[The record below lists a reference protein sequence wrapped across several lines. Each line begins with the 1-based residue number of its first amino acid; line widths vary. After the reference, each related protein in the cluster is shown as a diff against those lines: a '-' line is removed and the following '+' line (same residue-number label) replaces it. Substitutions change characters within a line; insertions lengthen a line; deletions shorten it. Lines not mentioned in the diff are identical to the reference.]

1 MKAIYL
7 LALLSALFF
16 NACDIFES
24 EHIQRGAVANS
35 EDNITYKKSVTLGE
49 KNITAAIEIKEGLE
63 YLKVL
68 DGLDSQNFALVGTK
82 VKLNIENTD
91 TNSSDQNISSIYKV
105 KLYGV
110 NSDSSDFIMLLQVT
124 VLNSA
129 NTSSS
134 NRDSNSTSSGDNN
147 NTGNGSDNN
156 GTNGGDD
163 NSTTSG
169 NSNGNGDN
177 NSTGGGDNNNSNGNG
192 DNNSTSGGN
201 GSDNNG
207 TNGGDDNSTTS
218 SNGNG
223 DNNSTNGN
231 GDNNNSSDNNST
243 GGGDNNSTS
252 GGDNN
257 NSGNGSDNNST
268 GNGDNNSTNG
278 GSDNNSTGGGGDN
291 NGTLNTDS
299 DNDYIPDNIERLLN
313 KDSNNDDENNNSI
326 KDGLEGDALFDKQ
339 WYIHATGSPTNPSE
353 VVSIEGNDLNLLS
366 VYSQY
371 MGYNRG
377 DPIIL
382 QIVDSG
388 VDIEHEDL
396 KANIDMNRSL
406 NGAQQGNPEP
416 GGFFLPHG
424 TMLAGIAAARAFNGV
439 GVRGVAPFAKIAGSN
454 WLVQQSLD
462 GLDAAWLSGAGANK
476 IAVSN
481 NSWGTYYTIDTFY
494 EDIMQ
499 EGTATLRDGKGRVY
513 IFASGNAREEHADS
527 NIQYVINNRFALVV
541 SALNYQNKVAAYS
554 TPGANVWVSAYG
566 GDADYDEGPTIA
578 TTYPSGSATQ
588 TWDEDTKHNYTYAMA
603 GSSAAAPMVS
613 GSVAL
618 ILEACPQLGWRDVK
632 YVIAKTA
639 KIVDS
644 NNSNWITNSAN
655 MHFSRDY
662 GFGLIDT
669 EAAIKMCQNNYSN
682 LLSQKRADVTF
693 KAYLNI
699 KSTTRVELNVTK
711 DIKAEWVEATVDI
724 DTQNA
729 SNLDIYLSSPSGTK
743 VQLVKSGTMV
753 DQFHIPDANW
763 MNGGFR
769 FSTGA
774 FLDEATA
781 GKWILSVENSTQSTT
796 ALLKSINIKI
806 YGH

>member
-24 EHIQRGAVANS
+24 EHIHRGAVAGS
-35 EDNITYKKSVTLGE
+35 EDNTTYKKSVTLSDE
-49 KNITAAIEIKEGLE
+49 NITAEIEIKEGLE
-63 YLKVL
+63 YLKIL
-68 DGLDSQNFALVGTK
+68 DGLDSQNFTLAGTK
-82 VKLNIENTD
+82 VKLNIENAD
-91 TNSSDQNISSIYKV
+91 TNSSDQNKSSIYKV

-110 NSDSSDFIMLLQVT
+110 NSDNSDFIMLLQVT
-124 VLNSA
+124 VINSE
-129 NTSSS
+129 NSNSS
-134 NRDSNSTSSGDNN
+134 NGDSNSTSGSDNN
-147 NTGNGSDNN
+147 NSGNGSDNN
-156 GTNGGDD
+156 TTGGGDNNSSSGNGNGD
-163 NSTTSG
+163 NNSTGGVDNNNSNSNGDNNSTGSDNNSTTSG
-169 NSNGNGDN
+169 NGNGDNNSTGGVDNNNSNGNGDN
-177 NSTGGGDNNNSNGNG
+177 NSTGGGDNN
-192 DNNSTSGGN
+192 
-201 GSDNNG
+201 
-207 TNGGDDNSTTS
+207 
-218 SNGNG
+218 
-223 DNNSTNGN
+223 
-231 GDNNNSSDNNST
+231 ST
-243 GGGDNNSTS
+243 G

-257 NSGNGSDNNST
+257 NSGNGSDNNTT
-268 GNGDNNSTNG
+268 GNGDNNNTDG

-299 DNDYIPDNIERLLN
+299 DNDYIPDNIEMLLN
-313 KDSNNDDENNNSI
+313 KDSNNDDENNNTI

-339 WYIHATGSPTNPSE
+339 WYIHASGSPTNPSE
-353 VVSIEGNDLNLLS
+353 VVSIEGNDLNLLN

-377 DPIIL
+377 NPIIL

-388 VDIEHEDL
+388 VDIAHEDL
-396 KANIDMNRSL
+396 KANIDINRSL
-406 NGAQQGNPEP
+406 NGAEQGNPEP

-462 GLDAAWLSGAGANK
+462 GLDAAWFSGTGANE

-499 EGTATLRDGKGRVY
+499 EGTTTLRDGKGRVY
-513 IFASGNAREEHADS
+513 IFASGNAREDHADS
-527 NIQYVINNRFALVV
+527 NIQYVISNRFALVV
-541 SALNYQNKVAAYS
+541 SALNYQNKVASYS

-566 GDADYDEGPTIA
+566 GDDDYDKGPTIA

-588 TWDEDTKHNYTYAMA
+588 TWDEDIKHNYTYAMA

-639 KIVDS
+639 KKVDN

-655 MHFSRDY
+655 LHFSRDY

-682 LLSQKRADVTF
+682 LLPQKKADVTF
-693 KAYLNI
+693 NAYLNI
-699 KSTTRVELNVTK
+699 NSTTKVELNVVR

-724 DTQNA
+724 DSQNA
-729 SNLDIYLSSPSGTK
+729 SDLDIYLSSPSGTK

-781 GKWILSVENSTQSTT
+781 GKWILTVENGTQSTT